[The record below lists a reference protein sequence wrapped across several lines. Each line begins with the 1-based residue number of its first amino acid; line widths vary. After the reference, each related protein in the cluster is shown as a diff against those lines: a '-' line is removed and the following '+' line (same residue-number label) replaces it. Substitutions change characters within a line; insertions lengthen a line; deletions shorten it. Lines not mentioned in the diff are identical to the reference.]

1 MIDTHTHI
9 YLNAFDND
17 RHAMLQRAK
26 DAGVKKCY
34 LPAIDSQT
42 HTAMLE
48 LEDHDPAFCKAMMG
62 LHPCYVGE
70 NPDQELKKVE
80 DWLTKRKFAAIGE
93 CGLDY
98 YWDKSFI
105 DQQKEALRIQ
115 INWSIQHQLPI
126 VLHTREATQD
136 SIDLVAKHGKP
147 ELTGIFHCFGGTREE
162 AEQIVALGFKLGI
175 GGVVTYKK
183 AGLDAVLQ
191 HIDLQYI
198 VLETDAPYLAP
209 IPHRGKRNEPAF
221 LVHVVQQL
229 AEIYGITEKE
239 VIDQTTQT
247 ALTLFKEL

>member
-17 RHAMLQRAK
+17 RDAMMQRAK
-26 DAGVKKCY
+26 DAGVQKCY

-42 HTAMLE
+42 HSAMLE
-48 LEDHDPAFCKAMMG
+48 LEAHDPIFCKAMMG

-70 NPDQELKKVE
+70 NPDAELRKVGE
-80 DWLTKRKFAAIGE
+80 WLGKRTFAAIGE

-105 DQQKEALRIQ
+105 DQQQNALRIQ
-115 INWSIQHQLPI
+115 MDWAIQHQLPI

-136 SIDLVAKHGKP
+136 TIDLIAKHAKP
-147 ELTGIFHCFGGTREE
+147 GLTGIFHCFGGTRDE
-162 AEQIVALGFKLGI
+162 AQQIIELGFKLGI

-191 HIDLQYI
+191 HIDLQHI

-209 IPHRGKRNEPAF
+209 TPHRGKRNEPAYM
-221 LVHVVQQL
+221 VHVVQQL
-229 AEIYGITEKE
+229 AEIYGMTEKD
-239 VIDQTTQT
+239 VIDQTTKT
-247 ALTLFKEL
+247 ALTLFNDF